1 MNVSGKI
8 HEVDDA
14 TGNILIEMGAATLE
28 QLSDEQPSDEQ
39 LSEEQLSEEQLSDEQ
54 LSEEQPAPTV
64 KAKK

>member
-1 MNVSGKI
+1 MRVVSTGKFPEMNVSGKI

-28 QLSDEQPSDEQ
+28 QPSDEQPSDEQ
-39 LSEEQLSEEQLSDEQ
+39 PE
-54 LSEEQPAPTV
+54 PTV